1 MMQNKKCHYC
11 GSEQIQTRSM
21 RYIYSRDDHD
31 LLVPEMPVD
40 MCEECGMIY
49 YHGAALLEVEAR
61 FKAIYQQNQQPDRY
75 LTMPVM
81 DYARAS

>member
-1 MMQNKKCHYC
+1 MTQKCNYC
-11 GSEQIQTRSM
+11 GSEEIKMRSM

-40 MCEECGMIY
+40 MCAECGMIY
-49 YHGAALLEVEAR
+49 YHGTALLEVEAR

-75 LTMPVM
+75 LTMPVI
-81 DYARAS
+81 DYAPA